1 MFLIHTP
8 YVLLLDPETVPW
20 PHLLLMTLQVQFSSA
35 QLHKET
41 L

>member
-8 YVLLLDPETVPW
+8 YILLLDPETVPW
-20 PHLLLMTLQVQFSSA
+20 AHLLLMTLQVQLSSA
-35 QLHKET
+35 QLQKEI